1 LPPERRF
8 VPSPGLAIAL
18 RQMMRHLRNLQL
30 MAAYAVG
37 FGVLF
42 GFLAVF
48 TYVNFHL
55 AAPPYRLSASF
66 LGAIFVAY
74 LAGSVVTP
82 MAGMAAGRLGR
93 RNVVIAAIGLWVGGL
108 LLTLAPPLWLI
119 IAGLTVAAMCGFM
132 CQTISTS
139 FVATTAREGASAAIG
154 VDAAGHVWG

>member
-1 LPPERRF
+1 RLPARARGAT
-8 VPSPGLAIAL
+8 V
-18 RQMMRHLRNLQL
+18 
-30 MAAYAVG
+30 VG
-37 FGVLF
+37 HP
-42 GFLAVF
+42 A
-48 TYVNFHL
+48 
-55 AAPPYRLSASF
+55 
-66 LGAIFVAY
+66 GA
-74 LAGSVVTP
+74 VVTP
-82 MAGMAAGRLGR
+82 MAGRAAGRPGR